1 MFRLSRI
8 AGLVA
13 LLALLAA
20 CGASAATAPTAVP
33 AIPPTAA
40 PIPQPTAAPAAE
52 PITLRL
58 EISLDAA
65 TLADFEPAIKALD
78 DQHPEWKIQLEQ
90 VPQQDRLAKL
100 NAQISSQ
107 TLPDVVL
114 NDGSSAQQF
123 IRQGAFADL
132 TSLIAQDGVKLND
145 FYPDAVAQFAFDDKQ
160 WGLPTVGAPEIVFYN
175 KPMFDAAKLPYPTD
189 DWTFEDMRTAARKL
203 TLDKDGRNAEDASFD
218 PQNVVQWG
226 WNNSPG
232 YIWTN
237 HFVQPFGGNYCA
249 NADCTELQMTDP
261 QVLAAFQWWADLVNK
276 DHAAPYDPYSG
287 AQTGVPGDPF
297 IAGKA
302 AMGFD
307 GFFAVGQLAQ
317 QTTIDYD
324 IVQPFKGRDGK
335 RYSALST
342 QGYMIAANSQHLETA
357 WQLIRALLEPE
368 FLEQVW
374 AKPGH
379 FIPALRA
386 AAPAILNPSKP
397 PKNQQAL
404 IDAME
409 YAQVLRPYTASAFEV
424 YDKTQALFKAAL
436 KGDTPVPD
444 ALKQIDGLAND
455 ILKKDRT
462 P

>member
-1 MFRLSRI
+1 MSQCSRLP
-8 AGLVA
+8 GLLA

-20 CGASAATAPTAVP
+20 CGAPSATAPTSVP
-33 AIPPTAA
+33 AA
-40 PIPQPTAAPAAE
+40 PTAAPAAE

-58 EISLDAA
+58 QVSLDAA
-65 TLADFEPAIKALD
+65 SLVDYEPAIKALD
-78 DQHPEWKIQLEQ
+78 DRHPEWQIQLEQ

-100 NAQISSQ
+100 NAQIASQ
-107 TLPDVVL
+107 SLPDVL
-114 NDGSSAQQF
+114 LSDGASIQQF

-132 TSLIAQDGVKLND
+132 SPLIAQDGLQLGD
-145 FYPDAVAQFAFDDKQ
+145 FYPDTVTQFAFDGKQ

-175 KPMFDAAKLPYPTD
+175 KQMFDAAKQPYPTD
-189 DWTFEDMRTAARKL
+189 DWTFDDMRAAARKL
-203 TLDKDGRNAEDASFD
+203 TLDSQGRSADDPNFD
-218 PQNVVQWG
+218 PQQIVQWG

-237 HFVQPFGGNYCA
+237 HFVQPFGGDYCA
-249 NADCTELQMTDP
+249 NGDCTELQMTDP
-261 QVLAAFQWWADLVNK
+261 QVVEAFQWWADLVNK
-276 DHAAPYDPYSG
+276 DHVAPYDPYSG

-302 AMGFD
+302 AMGFN
-307 GFFAVGQLAQ
+307 GFFAIGQLAQ
-317 QTTIDYD
+317 QTAIDYD
-324 IVQPFKGRDGK
+324 VAQPFKGRDGK
-335 RYSALST
+335 RHSVLST
-342 QGYMIAANSQHLETA
+342 QGYMIASNSQNTDAA
-357 WQLIRALLEPE
+357 WDLIRALSEPE
-368 FLEQVW
+368 LLETVW

-386 AAPAILNPSKP
+386 AAPALLDPAKP

-409 YAQVLRPYTASAFEV
+409 YAQVLKPYTASSFEV
-424 YDKTQALFKAAL
+424 FDKTQALFKAAL

-444 ALKQIDGLAND
+444 ALAQIDTIANE
-455 ILKKDRT
+455 ILKKDRL